1 MLNTPFL
8 AIVAVTPLFRPWR
21 PIPCNMLENN
31 ESKTLFSG
39 GLSNQ
44 RLSLQGEGRGEHKFK
59 KKFFIFIL
67 IPEWTQSA
75 S

>member
-1 MLNTPFL
+1 MLNIPFL

-21 PIPCNMLENN
+21 PIPCSMLENN
-31 ESKTLFSG
+31 EPKTLFSE
-39 GLSNQ
+39 SNQ
-44 RLSLQGEGRGEHKFK
+44 RLYLQVGGREEHKFK
-59 KKFFIFIL
+59 KCFIL